1 MTTRTAFKTTE
12 ITKIQ
17 TRNQK
22 GRQEV
27 TGQEKHKKNA
37 LIKIKQEMI
46 IRDDEGTKR
55 EKDGRMGKL

>member
-1 MTTRTAFKTTE
+1 MMKWTKKTSLL
-12 ITKIQ
+12 II
-17 TRNQK
+17 R
-22 GRQEV
+22 RCSSV
-27 TGQEKHKKNA
+27 RKKNA

>member
-12 ITKIQ
+12 ITKVQ

-27 TGQEKHKKNA
+27 TGQAKHKKNA
-37 LIKIKQEMI
+37 LIKIKQKMI
-46 IRDDEGTKR
+46 IRDDEALKT
-55 EKDGRMGKL
+55 